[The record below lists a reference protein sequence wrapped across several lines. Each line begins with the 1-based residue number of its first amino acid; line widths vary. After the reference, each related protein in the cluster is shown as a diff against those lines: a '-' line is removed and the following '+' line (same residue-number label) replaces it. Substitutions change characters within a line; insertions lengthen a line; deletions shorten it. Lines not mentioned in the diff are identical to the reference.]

1 MAPRESRGAVSEE
14 AVTFTVLED
23 GLYLP
28 SVGGVLPEGEY
39 SGRKIYRDGKLS
51 EVYITLHRRT
61 MDAMGVDKGGKG
73 SLNWNIINDY
83 LAQMIG
89 EDKV

>member
-1 MAPRESRGAVSEE
+1 MRERL
-14 AVTFTVLED
+14 VTFTVLED

-39 SGRKIYRDGKLS
+39 RGRIEYDDAGKLRA
-51 EVYITLHRRT
+51 VFITIPGKTLA
-61 MDAMGVDKGGKG
+61 DMGVDRGGV

-83 LAQMIG
+83 RSQLIG
-89 EDKV
+89 EDRED